1 MSFVGATW
9 HGDRSVRLK
18 VVSQCKA
25 LGSPIC
31 EMKEFRDCKSAMRIK
46 QSSTF
51 CLEPAGDSPDR
62 KSVSDDVAAGCIP
75 VFFSSQSYALTP
87 WYWNSSGEDGADG
100 VGRVLIDRTGFL
112 KGSVSLKSALM
123 GISTAAI
130 DRAQQRLARIAF
142 GFQYSTDET
151 HDDAVDIMMRGLK
164 READACAESVGRIAS
179 REEFSMGAARL
190 PSEPQEPTSLAHID
204 SVAGTIPPPTVAP
217 DESTSVPWYV
227 AHIDELFRTYRCEH
241 LYIDAG
247 TNIGVQIRKLYEP
260 DKYPPLKGRYR
271 ERSATFWYKRNFG
284 DMPGRCRVCT
294 IGFEPNPMHAKRLD
308 TLQSTYRKVGIG
320 VLILHAAVAAHE
332 HNLTFNP
339 GGKRYGPSRI
349 DGKVITEDTGYRCI
363 ACPLYTVPA
372 VRLATVLHHV
382 KRWLSQTSRK
392 ARVLMKMDIEGSEF
406 ETLPDVIHTPA
417 HFVPSEGADNLA
429 TLPADYRHAIFG
441 PLCIV
446 DEMVIE
452 WHAKHLNSSHAEAQ
466 ARAHHMTSWYGTTL
480 NGSMPRT
487 CPTTI
492 LATGDDESYLNDG
505 PKLSAPNCPV
515 T

>member
-31 EMKEFRDCKSAMRIK
+31 EMKEYRNCKSAMRIK

-179 REEFSMGAARL
+179 REDFSMGAA
-190 PSEPQEPTSLAHID
+190 
-204 SVAGTIPPPTVAP
+204 
-217 DESTSVPWYV
+217 
-227 AHIDELFRTYRCEH
+227 
-241 LYIDAG
+241 
-247 TNIGVQIRKLYEP
+247 
-260 DKYPPLKGRYR
+260 
-271 ERSATFWYKRNFG
+271 
-284 DMPGRCRVCT
+284 
-294 IGFEPNPMHAKRLD
+294 
-308 TLQSTYRKVGIG
+308 
-320 VLILHAAVAAHE
+320 
-332 HNLTFNP
+332 
-339 GGKRYGPSRI
+339 
-349 DGKVITEDTGYRCI
+349 
-363 ACPLYTVPA
+363 
-372 VRLATVLHHV
+372 
-382 KRWLSQTSRK
+382 
-392 ARVLMKMDIEGSEF
+392 
-406 ETLPDVIHTPA
+406 
-417 HFVPSEGADNLA
+417 
-429 TLPADYRHAIFG
+429 
-441 PLCIV
+441 
-446 DEMVIE
+446 
-452 WHAKHLNSSHAEAQ
+452 
-466 ARAHHMTSWYGTTL
+466 
-480 NGSMPRT
+480 
-487 CPTTI
+487 
-492 LATGDDESYLNDG
+492 
-505 PKLSAPNCPV
+505 
-515 T
+515 